1 MLMLL
6 SHLLRLLYLLKNSLE
21 FLLKKIVVATQM
33 VIATMVIVPNEHE
46 MEKKVLK
53 FSCHKEFG
61 VGINRRHPIAQ
72 NRHFFSVAKSIKYRL
87 RNR

>member
-1 MLMLL
+1 
-6 SHLLRLLYLLKNSLE
+6 
-21 FLLKKIVVATQM
+21 M

-61 VGINRRHPIAQ
+61 VESELIVVIQLRKIDIFFCYKINKIPIKKSLGKCQMGLFLVPTAKMKCEIRRP
-72 NRHFFSVAKSIKYRL
+72 
-87 RNR
+87 